1 MGRTKKYTEE
11 ETKKGLIEPL
21 FQALGWDTTDNHEV
35 SAEESISGDRVD
47 YGFYINGR
55 IQFYLEAKP
64 VKADLSEE
72 KYANQAANKV
82 IQRIAEL
89 QAARTPQQ
97 LPGGA
102 RFHEHSGKR
111 KGLFSVNLVHPM
123 RLIVRPTCSYATWVE
138 ITSVEIYEIMDPH

>member
-1 MGRTKKYTEE
+1 ME
-11 ETKKGLIEPL
+11 
-21 FQALGWDTTDNHEV
+21 
-35 SAEESISGDRVD
+35 ISFR
-47 YGFYINGR
+47 NGR
-55 IQFYLEAKP
+55 EKDFYQSKVALSASYGEPMAK
-64 VKADLSEE
+64 KI
-72 KYANQAANKV
+72 

-123 RLIVRPTCSYATWVE
+123 RLIVRPTCSYTTWVE